1 MCEEGEKPS
10 PHLLMSHVLIEAFV
24 KPLEEREFPNRPSYG
39 LDVAFRMEN
48 GVKLVFSFPG

>member
-1 MCEEGEKPS
+1 MCEEGEKSS
-10 PHLLMSHVLIEAFV
+10 PHLLMSHVLIEAVV
-24 KPLEEREFPNRPSYG
+24 KHLEERKFLNRPRYG